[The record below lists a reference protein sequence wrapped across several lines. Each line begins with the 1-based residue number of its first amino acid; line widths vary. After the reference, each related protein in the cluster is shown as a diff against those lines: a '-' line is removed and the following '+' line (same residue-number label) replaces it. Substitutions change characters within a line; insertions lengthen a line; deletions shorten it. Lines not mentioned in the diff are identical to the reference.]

1 MVIVVSGRCFKE
13 GVAAFTASFNV
24 KLTRS
29 RRRVSAAAIDAGDQV
44 SHPWIY
50 TVEVSRPCPWIKLCV
65 MIWTKICQE
74 PLQQEFQAG
83 RQVGQVVGFLHECY
97 SASLPWSGNSVAGC
111 SVASRFTSTLV
122 WLSMFVNSFRYVVL
136 YWAGV
141 GVSLSG
147 YKLVISVRSDP
158 KPLRINIVHLS

>member
-13 GVAAFTASFNV
+13 GVAAFTASFNE

-83 RQVGQVVGFLHECY
+83 RQVGQVVGFLHECCRILGFVTQDTGRHHGGFY
-97 SASLPWSGNSVAGC
+97 TTTLMVMRMLRSLHFPLLIGK
-111 SVASRFTSTLV
+111 LHD
-122 WLSMFVNSFRYVVL
+122 
-136 YWAGV
+136 
-141 GVSLSG
+141 
-147 YKLVISVRSDP
+147 YKPSQ
-158 KPLRINIVHLS
+158 